1 MDFGCR
7 TRRHAARGTHSLE
20 YCLQCG
26 LAEAELAQRLAEI
39 GTITLADSTA
49 ASAAQF
55 VAQELDQWK
64 RIISQTGV
72 KIERR

>member
-7 TRRHAARGTHSLE
+7 THRHAARDAYSLE

-26 LAEAELAQRLAEI
+26 FAEAELAQRLAEI
-39 GTITLADSTA
+39 GTITAADSKA

-64 RIISQTGV
+64 CVISQTGV

>member
-1 MDFGCR
+1 MASGCR
-7 TRRHAARGTHSLE
+7 TRRHATCDAYSLE

-26 LAEAELAQRLAEI
+26 FAEAELAQRLAEI
-39 GTITLADSTA
+39 GTITAADSTA

-64 RIISQTGV
+64 RILSQTWV
-72 KIERR
+72 